1 MNKATKLVGD
11 RVRISKGSKWYG
23 KDDAY
28 NPIYVTGTV
37 SAAWEHDLSGEYCYD
52 VEWDNGKKNGYREG
66 DLYLYRGDNKFER
79 KKQDKLIVSKEF
91 LLAAYNAACADW
103 KQRLEGEFPEVFE
116 TDKYPTLIDLNKGDQ
131 VYSAEL
137 YVRIEGADGKTRYQ
151 PLNGVQIADGIADGR
166 TLPVNAKYKALYFTD
181 KAVGYG
187 KYEIKHKST
196 ENGGGSHVV
205 YFEKKK

>member
-11 RVRISKGSKWYG
+11 RVRISKGSRWYG

-37 SAAWEHDLSGEYCYD
+37 SAAWRHDLSGEYCYD

-79 KKQDKLIVSKEF
+79 KKQEKLIVTKEF

-103 KQRLEGEFPEVFE
+103 KQRLEGGIPRSVR
-116 TDKYPTLIDLNKGDQ
+116 DRQ
-131 VYSAEL
+131 V
-137 YVRIEGADGKTRYQ
+137 
-151 PLNGVQIADGIADGR
+151 
-166 TLPVNAKYKALYFTD
+166 
-181 KAVGYG
+181 
-187 KYEIKHKST
+187 
-196 ENGGGSHVV
+196 SHAR
-205 YFEKKK
+205 